1 MKVKDLIKALLN
13 YGMDEI
19 VTVYV
24 DETADYVTYPTDDYH
39 HFIVSGCGGNDVLHL
54 NLQERTKNDN
64 PETTYSAKLKVED
77 KSI

>member
-24 DETADYVTYPTDDYH
+24 DENADYVTCPIDDYH

-64 PETTYSAKLKVED
+64 PETTYSAKLKVEN